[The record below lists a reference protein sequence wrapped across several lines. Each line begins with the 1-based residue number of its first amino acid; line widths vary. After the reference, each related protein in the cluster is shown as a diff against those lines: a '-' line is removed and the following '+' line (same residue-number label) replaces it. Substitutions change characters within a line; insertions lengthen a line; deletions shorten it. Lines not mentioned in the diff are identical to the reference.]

1 MQAFLGHKS
10 LDTTMIYA
18 RVHNHTVAEDYYSA
32 MERVEKRLGL
42 ALGEEG
48 ETRDVK
54 VQDLLDRLSQPG
66 LGEQERLEIA
76 EILKSTLD
84 NGYEK

>member
-1 MQAFLGHKS
+1 
-10 LDTTMIYA
+10 MIYA